1 MFVTTPS
8 PAGFPRYCPGPSS
21 SAKICSQP
29 SMCGLISAAPMTSA
43 PARIDVATTS
53 ALSIRRSMTRPP
65 GSIMPRLSRQ
75 RRRQQLQR
83 RPREDTHVERAV
95 AVARL
100 QRGRALHRSHHG
112 QAGVAGGVA
121 VAIAGGPAGAGLGQP
136 PRGALQLAERARLEQ
151 LVCLLALTEPAPRLG

>member
-1 MFVTTPS
+1 MFVTVPS
-8 PAGFPRYCPGPSS
+8 MTGWPRYSPGPYSS
-21 SAKICSQP
+21 VKICSQP
-29 SMCGLISAAPMTSA
+29 SMCGLISAAPTTSA
-43 PARIDVATTS
+43 PASIVVATTS
-53 ALSIRRSMTRPP
+53 ALSIRRSMMRPP
-65 GSIMPRLSRQ
+65 GLIMPRRSRQ

-100 QRGRALHRSHHG
+100 QRGRALDRSHHG

-136 PRGALQLAERARLEQ
+136 PGGAEQLADRARLEQ
-151 LVCLLALTEPAPRLG
+151 